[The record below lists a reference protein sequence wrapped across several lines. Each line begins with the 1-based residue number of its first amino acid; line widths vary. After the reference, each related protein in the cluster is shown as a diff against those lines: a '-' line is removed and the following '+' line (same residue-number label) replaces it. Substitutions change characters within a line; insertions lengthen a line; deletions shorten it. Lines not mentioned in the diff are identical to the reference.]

1 VTTRDDLREDAR
13 QRAAAATGA
22 PVPSAVAMR
31 TLGASADDAEEV
43 EDLDVEI
50 YEEEFE
56 DLDVEEDE
64 GDDEAGAAGGG
75 TETDT
80 GPGTG
85 PGTKIGSLVERAAA
99 AAAKDTEW
107 ARRVDGFV
115 QTRVLGYESLSKGA
129 QAKLHGTFQE
139 VVDEVLEALLE
150 ATGIEGEALLHEV
163 MQLTPE
169 SLRLPSTH
177 RARALQMLALDNAKA
192 LHTLMMSEHS
202 AALADPV
209 RRAALVAGANA
220 TWQSQVR
227 TFHSQHRLAFKS
239 GDGSSVLSWTT
250 IHEQFQVACEEVLEA
265 VMERA
270 KVDPEQVLTAL
281 MASVPDLA
289 ASIAPPGLTPLPT
302 HAWLPLRAF
311 VEYQA
316 FEEMMKAD
324 MSAWEQP

>member
-75 TETDT
+75 TGTDT

-227 TFHSQHRLAFKS
+227 IFHSPRPPS
-239 GDGSSVLSWTT
+239 
-250 IHEQFQVACEEVLEA
+250 
-265 VMERA
+265 
-270 KVDPEQVLTAL
+270 TAL
-281 MASVPDLA
+281 LPTDIPSTALA
-289 ASIAPPGLTPLPT
+289 PLPQPSFPQT
-302 HAWLPLRAF
+302 SLP
-311 VEYQA
+311 
-316 FEEMMKAD
+316 
-324 MSAWEQP
+324 QPSPPFHSPPSHRHPFSTAR

>member
-1 VTTRDDLREDAR
+1 MSHPSSTVISP
-13 QRAAAATGA
+13 AAATGA
-22 PVPSAVAMR
+22 PVPSAVAMS
-31 TLGASADDAEEV
+31 TLGASADDAEEA

-50 YEEEFE
+50 YEEEFV
-56 DLDVEEDE
+56 DEEEEGE

-75 TETDT
+75 TGTDT

-85 PGTKIGSLVERAAA
+85 PGTKISSLVERAAA
-99 AAAKDTEW
+99 AAAKDVEW

-129 QAKLHGTFQE
+129 QAKMHGTFQE

-169 SLRLPSTH
+169 SLGLPSTH

-192 LHTLMMSEHS
+192 LHALMMSEHET
-202 AALADPV
+202 AMKDPV

-227 TFHSQHRLAFKS
+227 TFHSPRRPFHRRPFHRRPFHS
-239 GDGSSVLSWTT
+239 PRPPS
-250 IHEQFQVACEEVLEA
+250 
-265 VMERA
+265 
-270 KVDPEQVLTAL
+270 TAL
-281 MASVPDLA
+281 LHTDVP
-289 ASIAPPGLTPLPT
+289 STT
-302 HAWLPLRAF
+302 R
-311 VEYQA
+311 
-316 FEEMMKAD
+316 
-324 MSAWEQP
+324 